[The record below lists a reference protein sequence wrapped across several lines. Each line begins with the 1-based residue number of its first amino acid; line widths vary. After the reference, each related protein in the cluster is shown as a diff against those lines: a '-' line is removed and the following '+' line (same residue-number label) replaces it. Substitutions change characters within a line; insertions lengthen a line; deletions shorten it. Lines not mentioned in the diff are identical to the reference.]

1 MVIPT
6 DMYIS
11 TAGSK
16 KVQKD
21 TSWLTVPLV
30 SKEKVHRKTKRTIVE
45 EHDKYFSPE

>member
-1 MVIPT
+1 MLIPT

-11 TAGSK
+11 IAGSK

-30 SKEKVHRKTKRTIVE
+30 SKEKVNRKTKRTIVE
-45 EHDKYFSPE
+45 EHD